1 MSRIF
6 LGRWWHWLALAVV
19 AGLLWLAGAE
29 RLHVVEFNTFVL
41 LLLGG
46 VAVVLAGLLF
56 ATSPGEQVTR
66 DPIPEPTED
75 DTGTS

>member
-1 MSRIF
+1 MSHIF
-6 LGRWWHWLALAVV
+6 LGRWWHWLVVAVI

-46 VAVVLAGLLF
+46 VAVVITGFLLLI
-56 ATSPGEQVTR
+56 PHGEQVTR
-66 DPIPEPTED
+66 DPIPDPETHSEN
-75 DTGTS
+75 GS